1 MKRKPYLSELIGD
14 DYMEWSKKKIILTA
28 PTGLGKTTFIVD
40 RLLTYKKLNEKKMLI
55 LCNRKLLRRQYWF
68 DLVEKFHSYT
78 ELERAV
84 KIETYQHI
92 AEMLRQGEDMAE
104 MFRDYECIVL
114 DECHYF
120 YADAEFNGFGTF
132 GLLQQLI
139 YLGYGKQM
147 IFMSATTDEV
157 KPWIR
162 EVIDKYKHKNRRCEN
177 PRNYDDSCGEIVE
190 LNYSHLADYERFS
203 CIAVEDENTLYECL
217 AKSSYKSLVFID
229 DKEKADEMAAELV
242 SKHGVRK
249 TDISILNAE
258 NIDSDKNKNL
268 VNQMTMAHRLPPKI
282 LITTAVLDNGV
293 SLHDEDIKN
302 VVVMT
307 ESKVSF
313 IQMIGRVRAESV
325 SDCNLYFLPK
335 DTKIYERRMRTYS
348 HELELAEQ
356 IVNPKE
362 ILYPYK
368 YINAVWDEPE
378 SEMARLYRKIFVL
391 VPYKQVYLYFDE
403 NRIWRSYGDTG
414 LVFNE
419 FAKRKIGD
427 MYVAESDF
435 YKKSVVSSL
444 SPVYQQMKWIDKT
457 ELKIIES
464 DYQKRYKEEFVD
476 YLLTA
481 KDFTVEKMKDFKTA
495 LVRKY
500 RKDFFPDILASNG
513 TLSAEKLQEICQRY
527 QLVLKDRED
536 SATRRKLYSIEREMG

>member
-1 MKRKPYLSELIGD
+1 M
-14 DYMEWSKKKIILTA
+14 
-28 PTGLGKTTFIVD
+28 
-40 RLLTYKKLNEKKMLI
+40 
-55 LCNRKLLRRQYWF
+55 
-68 DLVEKFHSYT
+68 VEKFHSYT
-78 ELERAV
+78 ELDQAV

-92 AEMLRQGEDMAE
+92 AEMLRQGEDLTE
-104 MFRDYECIVL
+104 MFRNYECIVL

-132 GLLQQLI
+132 VLLQQLI

-157 KPWIR
+157 KPWIK

-190 LNYSHLADYERFS
+190 LDYSYLADYERFS

-229 DKEKADEMAAELV
+229 DKEKADEMAVELV
-242 SKHGVRK
+242 GKHGVRK
-249 TDISILNAE
+249 ADISILNAE
-258 NIDSDKNKNL
+258 NIDSEKNKNL
-268 VNQMTMAHRLPPKI
+268 INEMTMANHLLPKI

-313 IQMIGRVRAESV
+313 IQMLGRVRAESV
-325 SDCNLYFLPK
+325 SDCILYFLPK
-335 DTKIYERRMRTYS
+335 DTKIYDRRMRTYS

-378 SEMARLYRKIFVL
+378 SEMSKLYRKIFVL
-391 VPYKQVYLYFDE
+391 IPYKQVYFYFDE

-427 MYVAESDF
+427 MYVAESNF
-435 YKKSVVSSL
+435 YKKSVVSPL
-444 SPVYQQMKWIDKT
+444 SPVYQQMAWIDRT

-464 DYQKRYKEEFVD
+464 DYQKKRKEEFVD
-476 YLLTA
+476 YLISA
-481 KDFTVEKMKDFKTA
+481 KDFTVDEMKDFKTA
-495 LVRKY
+495 LVKKY
-500 RKDFFPDILASNG
+500 RKDFFPDIPANNG
-513 TLSAEKLQEICQRY
+513 TLSAEKLQEICGRY
-527 QLVLKDRED
+527 QLVLRDRED
-536 SATRRKLYSIEREMG
+536 SATRRKLYSIESEGE